1 MLPPTLKPHRAAT
14 APGLAARVSPTSNS
28 LFWDRAAR
36 KYAADVIVDLAG
48 YRATLRRVQEYLSP
62 DQTVLEIG
70 CGTGTTALQLA
81 PFTRSL
87 LATDSSPRMIEIARE
102 KLAASPVSQLTFQ
115 VADAA
120 NTLPAAA
127 SYDALLAFN
136 VLHLMLDLD
145 HALAMSVRALRP
157 GGLLISKTPCVGE
170 MSPLIGRLALP
181 LMRAIG
187 KAPHVLLLDGQ
198 ALRAAFIRQGL
209 QIVSIERHGTRGK
222 DFRVFIVARKPV
234 C

>member
-1 MLPPTLKPHRAAT
+1 MLPPTLKPRRAIT

-62 DQTVLEIG
+62 DQAVLEIG

-145 HALAMSVRALRP
+145 HALAMSVRALCP

-170 MSPLIGRLALP
+170 MSPLIGQLALP